1 MTQGQIAIDAEALF
15 EDLKKGIQ
23 PWVSANTHVVGVTSG
38 GAWMAERL
46 GRELQ
51 IQNAVGAISSAMH
64 RDDFDQRGLSN
75 GGQTHLPFEVEGADI
90 VLLDDVLYTG
100 RTIRA
105 VINELFDYGRPMR
118 IRLAVLVDRG
128 GRELPLQADFAAAR
142 FALDRSQSLALAL
155 KENGQFVFSLESRD
169 AI

>member
-15 EDLKKGIQ
+15 EDLKKGVQ
-23 PWVSANTHVVGVTSG
+23 PWLSAQTHFVGVTSG
-38 GAWMAERL
+38 GAWMAQRLSAERFVDTAI
-46 GRELQ
+46 G
-51 IQNAVGAISSAMH
+51 VISSAMH
-64 RDDFDQRGLSN
+64 RDDFDQRGLSD
-75 GGQTHLPFEVEGADI
+75 GGQTHLPFEVEGSEI
-90 VLLDDVLYTG
+90 VLLDDVLFTG

-105 VINELFDYGRPMR
+105 VINELFDYGRPKR

-142 FALDRSQSLALAL
+142 FALDRTQSLALAL
-155 KENGQFVFSLESRD
+155 KDNGQFVFSLESRD